1 MIKEETLQL
10 IWERGLFR
18 QYELKTTCGKEVS
31 ILSAGTKNLNAGPDF
46 FNAKIKIGKMIW
58 AGNVEAH
65 LRGSDWEKH
74 GHHLDGA
81 YNNVVLH
88 VVSKEDS
95 DSFTS
100 LGRRVDTLLLDTEP
114 FCREQ
119 EENESWLHCHNHI
132 HTISNVR
139 LRRWLT
145 QLQGE
150 RLEGK
155 CQYISSLRFSC
166 NRNWEETLILVLA
179 AAMGQPLN
187 SLPFEMTLKGIPL
200 DILLENRD
208 KLQNIEAIL
217 FGQAGFLNEKDLEGP
232 YERDLYKSYS
242 ANLNKFRNGP
252 IDRHMWK
259 FLRLRPA
266 SFPTL
271 RISQLASLIHTRL
284 PLLESILDTASLPEL
299 EQLLRVESSSYWN
312 THYLFGKNSN
322 ELKKVLGPKAILG
335 LIVNGLVPFLFSYGH
350 SMHHET
356 AILLGNKLLL
366 EIEAESNLIIKKWAA
381 HGIKPNGAFESQ
393 ALIHLHNAYCL
404 RKRCCD
410 CLLGAKQRSF

>member
-18 QYELKTTCGKEVS
+18 QNELKTTCGKEVS
-31 ILSAGTKNLNAGPDF
+31 ILSAGTQNFNAGPDF
-46 FNAKIKIGKMIW
+46 FNAKIKIGKTIW

-65 LRGSDWEKH
+65 LRSTDWEKH

-81 YNNVVLH
+81 YNNVILH
-88 VVSKEDS
+88 VVTHEDT

-100 LGRRVDTLLLDTEP
+100 LGRKVDTLLLDTKH
-114 FCREQ
+114 FYREQ
-119 EENESWLHCHNHI
+119 EENKSWLHCHDQI

-139 LRRWLT
+139 IRSWLT
-145 QLQGE
+145 RLQAE

-155 CQYISSLRFSC
+155 CNYISGLRFSC

-200 DILLENRD
+200 DMLLENRD

-242 ANLNKFRNGP
+242 LNLNKVRNGP

-271 RISQLASLIHTRL
+271 RISQFASLIHTRL

-312 THYLFGKNSN
+312 THYLFGKNSK

-335 LIVNGLVPFLFSYGH
+335 LIINGLVPFLFTYGYA
-350 SMHHET
+350 MHHDA
-356 AILLGNKLLL
+356 AILLGNRLLF
-366 EIEAESNLIIKKWAA
+366 EMEAESNQIINKWAV
-381 HGIKPNGAFESQ
+381 HGIKPIGAFESQ
-393 ALIHLHNAYCL
+393 ALIHLHNAYCV
-404 RKRCCD
+404 RKRCYD
-410 CLLGAKQRSF
+410 CMLGAKQRSG

>member
-18 QYELKTTCGKEVS
+18 QNELKTTCGKDVS

-46 FNAKIKIGKMIW
+46 FNAKIKIGKTIW

-65 LRGSDWEKH
+65 LRSSDWERH
-74 GHHLDGA
+74 SHQLDGA
-81 YNNVVLH
+81 YNNVILH
-88 VVSKEDS
+88 VVIQEDS

-100 LGRRVDTLLLDTEP
+100 LGRRVDTLLLDNQP

-119 EENESWLHCHNHI
+119 EEKKSWLHCHHHI

-139 LRRWLT
+139 LRCWLT

-155 CQYISSLRFSC
+155 CKYISGLRFSYK
-166 NRNWEETLILVLA
+166 RNWEETLILALA

-187 SLPFEMTLKGIPL
+187 SLPFELTLKGIPL
-200 DILLENRD
+200 DLLLENRD

-217 FGQAGFLNEKDLEGP
+217 FGQAGFLNEKDLGGP
-232 YERDLYKSYS
+232 YERDLYKNYS
-242 ANLNKFRNGP
+242 ENFNKFRNGP
-252 IDRHMWK
+252 IDKHMWK

-271 RISQLASLIHTRL
+271 RISQFASLIHTRI

-312 THYLFGKNSN
+312 THYLFGKCSN
-322 ELKKVLGPKAILG
+322 ELVKVLGHKTILG
-335 LIVNGLVPFLFSYGH
+335 LIINGLVPFLFSYGH
-350 SMHHET
+350 SMHHDK
-356 AILLGNKLLL
+356 AILLGNRLLF
-366 EIEAESNLIIKKWAA
+366 EMEAESNQIINKWAV
-381 HGIKPNGAFESQ
+381 HGIKPIGAFESQ

-410 CLLGAKQRSF
+410 CPLGAKQRSS